1 MKEIEEA
8 FRRIWDLH
16 FNIYNADFGIANKL
30 SDRIE
35 AAEEAVFK
43 TIQNLRKENFE
54 LYKAL
59 HGVKD
64 PEDI

>member
-1 MKEIEEA
+1 MKEIEET
-8 FRRIWDLH
+8 FEKIRDL
-16 FNIYNADFGIANKL
+16 NIYNADFGIANKL

-43 TIQNLRKENFE
+43 TIHKLHKENFE

-59 HGVKD
+59 HGVKHPKD
-64 PEDI
+64 V